1 MKNIKNW
8 RDQILPTVLKKPT
21 NFNDADINSLFQ
33 LCINFSSF
41 VYWKTALYL
50 MGKNSFMYSFSF
62 FIASKLKFI
71 VSKFIDKAPSFQ
83 VEITILNVRPINDVV
98 LN

>member
-1 MKNIKNW
+1 
-8 RDQILPTVLKKPT
+8 
-21 NFNDADINSLFQ
+21 
-33 LCINFSSF
+33 
-41 VYWKTALYL
+41 

-83 VEITILNVRPINDVV
+83 VEITILNVRPINDGV